1 MSAISRRF
9 VVSICAIAAAVAFAA
24 VVPAFADVMPFT
36 TQAFQDAQN
45 ADKPI
50 LIEIHASWCPTC
62 KEQKA
67 ILNNLLLPEP
77 KFKDMVVLRVDF
89 DSQKNV
95 VSEFG
100 ARMQSTLIVYRGK
113 KELGRSVGDTD
124 PDSIAALLEKAL

>member
-9 VVSICAIAAAVAFAA
+9 VVGLCAIAAAVAFAA
-24 VVPAFADVMPFT
+24 IVPAFADVTPFT
-36 TQAFQDAQN
+36 AQAFQDAQN
-45 ADKPI
+45 ANKPI

-89 DSQKNV
+89 DSQKDF
-95 VSEFG
+95 VSKFG
-100 ARMQSTLIVYRGK
+100 ARMQSTLIVYKGK
-113 KELGRSVGDTD
+113 TEVGRSVGDTD
-124 PDSIAALLEKAL
+124 PASIAALLEKAL